1 MPSPLTHLLFQ
12 ILLIVCMS
20 RVVASVLRIFGQP
33 HVIGEMLAG
42 IILGKSILGVM
53 SPEFYG
59 KLFPANGMERLY
71 LLSQL
76 GLIFFMFVVGLE
88 LETESLKKRSKT
100 ALLISQVSIALPF
113 ALGTILS
120 FFLYDIYAPAKVPFA
135 SFTLFMGIAMSITAF
150 PVLARILQEKKLTKT
165 TMGTMAI
172 SCAAVDDVTAWL
184 MLAIVVGLAKG
195 GTVIESLPSIG
206 MTILYVIIMVKGV
219 RPMLENFLSVED
231 DADLQSSQVAFLF
244 LVLLGSA
251 LVTELIGIHAL
262 FGAFMAGLSMP
273 QNTAWRHQLI
283 NRVESVSSVVLLPI
297 FFAFTGIRTEIGLLN
312 TPQDWGVCLLI
323 ILAAILGKLGG
334 STAAARWSKFSWR
347 ESLSIGVLMN
357 TRGLMELV
365 ILNIGYDLGILSPK
379 IFSMMVIMA
388 LVTTMMTGPLIELL
402 KKKR

>member
-20 RVVASVLRIFGQP
+20 RVVASFLRILGQP

-42 IILGKSILGVM
+42 IILGKSVLAAANPG
-53 SPEFYG
+53 FYG
-59 KLFPANGMERLY
+59 KLFPDNGMERLY

-100 ALLISQVSIALPF
+100 ALLISQVSIAFPF
-113 ALGTILS
+113 FLGTILS
-120 FFLYDIYAPAKVPFA
+120 FFIYETYAPANVPFA

-150 PVLARILQEKKLTKT
+150 PVLARILQEKKMTKT
-165 TMGTMAI
+165 TMGAMAI

-195 GTVIESLPSIG
+195 GTVLESLPSIG
-206 MTILYVIIMVKGV
+206 MTILYVIIMVKVV
-219 RPMLENFLSVED
+219 RPLLERYLSVVD
-231 DADLQSSQVAFLF
+231 DAELQRPQVAFLF
-244 LVLLGSA
+244 LVLLSSA

-273 QNTAWRHQLI
+273 QNTAWRSQLV

-312 TPQDWGVCLLI
+312 TPMDWAVCLLI
-323 ILAAILGKLGG
+323 TLAAILGKLGG
-334 STAAARWSKFSWR
+334 GTAAARWARFSWR